1 MDIKEILNIAENVS
15 DKPNQKLVE
24 SATILAK
31 EFEDTKTLLIQLSH
45 HLDKVEESYYKIS
58 EEIKKRNGGQ

>member
-1 MDIKEILNIAENVS
+1 MDIKEILNIADNANS
-15 DKPNQKLVE
+15 KTNQQLVE
-24 SATILAK
+24 SATVLAK

-45 HLDKVEESYYKIS
+45 HLDKVEESYFKIS